1 MSRLFRNFNLSGIL
15 IIIFLILESACH
27 SQTRE
32 AAVAG
37 QFYPGSPS
45 ELKKELQNL
54 FAAKSPYS
62 TGWKGTGCSLHHM
75 QDMFFQVQW
84 QLKALSRLTGTDS
97 LITYF

>member
-1 MSRLFRNFNLSGIL
+1 MSRLFSNFNLSGIL
-15 IIIFLILESACH
+15 ILIFLILESSCY

-54 FAAKSPYS
+54 FAAKNDVQ
-62 TGWKGTGCSLHHM
+62 TGGKCTGCNCTACRIC
-75 QDMFFQVQW
+75 FF
-84 QLKALSRLTGTDS
+84 RFCGC
-97 LITYF
+97 